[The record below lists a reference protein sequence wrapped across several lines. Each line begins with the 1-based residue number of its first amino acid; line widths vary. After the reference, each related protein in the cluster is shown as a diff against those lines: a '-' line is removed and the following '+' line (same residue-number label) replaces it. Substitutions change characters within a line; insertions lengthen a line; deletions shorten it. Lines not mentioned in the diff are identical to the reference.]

1 MDELKQALADAEQA
15 HILASEEHAQ
25 AEQAYYATLM
35 RQAQAKAAV
44 EAARTALLNAVTNGI
59 ES

>member
-25 AEQAYYATLM
+25 AEMTYYATLM
-35 RQAQAKAAV
+35 RQAQAKDAV
-44 EAARTALLNAVTNGI
+44 EAAKTALLASI
-59 ES
+59 